1 MAGLNLKPWMA
12 ALAVALLNSALTSQV
27 VGAELPPRKPAAN
40 TNAPK
45 REAPRWA
52 EFVESDFPFFS
63 SVLDARGLGAGSPT
77 NNLTPRG
84 LILNLGHG
92 VWTCFDTDLL
102 RVSAIWT
109 GAGVSPVSMSQGSY
123 HVAGVKALEG
133 QTRLPQ
139 IVGTPWLVN
148 GIYPGWQRGREVSQT
163 DPREPGPNQDEVG
176 RGPIDPALGRFR
188 AVRQTRNGVCLEYE
202 VAGALVREWIEARM
216 VNDLPVVQR
225 SFRLERVPQ
234 PLTLVI
240 GRLQTNALNPVRVSL
255 DSSRIDRL
263 PDAAFATSTEGL
275 VTAMLRQ
282 NVNPVEFRIA
292 CSFRTT
298 PETWSGP
305 QGDAQTPAARWPQP
319 FTTSAKLSSSNS
331 AYVVDNLA
339 LPLDNPWRRNV
350 RLADLAFFKDGR
362 AAAVTFD
369 GDVWMVSGLNGN
381 LQNVTWRRFTSGLHE
396 PLALAIRDEELFV
409 FDRNGIWRLR
419 DTDQNGEADV
429 HELFANCFAQT
440 AETREFATGMRVA
453 PDGAFIL
460 SKGGQQSSTIGIHN
474 GTVLR
479 VAPDGKTSSV
489 LGWGLRM
496 PFIGVHP
503 VTGLVT
509 ASDQQGHYIPTTPLH
524 IIRDRQYYGFLATIL
539 PKEQYPAPITDALT
553 WIPHPVNASAASQV
567 WLTGA
572 RTGPLTDALIN
583 IGYYRP
589 ELLLV
594 LLNQREPETQA
605 AVVSL
610 TRDLE
615 FAPLNGVVN
624 PVDGQ
629 LYVIG
634 FQIWGT
640 VAKQISGLVRVRYTG
655 APSTLPREVVPMDQG
670 VLLRF
675 DVPLDPATA
684 TNTANFSAE
693 RWMYKRT
700 ANYGSPHFKLDGTP
714 GRETI
719 VPASAYLS
727 KDARSVF
734 LGLPDM
740 QRVMQMRVGWT
751 LPTQTG
757 VASEHNAYFT
767 AHALSR
773 FEPEREG
780 FAPLTVDLTPKQAH
794 LAADTPL
801 TVEEGHRLATLMA
814 CVACHSTD
822 GTTLGKV
829 GPTWKGLFGSEVAL
843 SNGRKVVADEAYLH
857 ESIMEPNATIVSGFD
872 KSDTGMPS
880 YQGVITDAQVE
891 ALILYIKS
899 LK

>member
-1 MAGLNLKPWMA
+1 MFDVKLKSGVAALLLVALPVARPLRIMA
-12 ALAVALLNSALTSQV
+12 AETSAPNQTSS
-27 VGAELPPRKPAAN
+27 AAASPR
-40 TNAPK
+40 APS
-45 REAPRWA
+45 RWA
-52 EFVESDFPFFS
+52 DFVEKEFPFYS
-63 SVLDARGLGAGSPT
+63 AVLNARALGVNGPT

-84 LILNLGHG
+84 LVLNLGHG
-92 VWTCFDTDLL
+92 VWVCFDTDLL
-102 RVSAIWT
+102 RVSALWT
-109 GAGVSPVSMSQGSY
+109 GPGISPVGMAQGSY

-133 QTRLPQ
+133 QSRLPQ
-139 IVGTPWLVN
+139 LVGTPWVVN
-148 GIYPGWQRGREVSQT
+148 GIYPGWQTGSEPSLT
-163 DPREPGPNQDEVG
+163 DPRESGPNPDEVG
-176 RGPIDPALGRFR
+176 RGPVDPGLGRFK
-188 AVRQTRNGVCLEYE
+188 AIRQTRNGVCLEYE
-202 VAGALVREWIEARM
+202 VSGAPVREWIEARM
-216 VNDLPVVQR
+216 VAGQPVVQR
-225 SFRLERVPQ
+225 RFRLERVPQ
-234 PLTLVI
+234 PLALVV
-240 GRLQTNALNPVRVSL
+240 GQLNTNVSVRSA
-255 DSSRIDRL
+255 I
-263 PDAAFATSTEGL
+263 ATSRSRSGPTATLAATTQGL
-275 VTAMLRQ
+275 TVARVRSTQR
-282 NVNPVEFRIA
+282 PVEFSVALGTVSELRAWTDSSAI
-292 CSFRTT
+292 S
-298 PETWSGP
+298 P
-305 QGDAQTPAARWPQP
+305 PAARWLQTL
-319 FTTSAKLSSSNS
+319 TTSAMLAATNS
-331 AYVVDNLA
+331 AYVVDNIA
-339 LPLDNPWRRNV
+339 LPLNNPWRRNV

-369 GDVWMVSGLNGN
+369 GDVWMISGLGGDM
-381 LQNVTWRRFTSGLHE
+381 QRVAWRRFTSGLHE
-396 PLALAIRDEELFV
+396 PLALAVRDEELFV

-440 AETREFATGMRVA
+440 SETREFATGMRVA

-479 VAPDGKTSSV
+479 VAPDGKSSSV

-496 PFIGVHP
+496 PFIGVNP
-503 VTGLVT
+503 TTGLVT

-539 PKEQYPAPITDALT
+539 PKEKYPAPITDALT

-572 RTGPLTDALIN
+572 KMGPLSDALIN
-583 IGYYRP
+583 VGYYRP

-594 LLNQREPETQA
+594 LLNQREPEAQA

-610 TRDLE
+610 TRDLQ
-615 FAPLNGVVN
+615 FAPLNGAVN

-640 VAKQISGLVRVRYTG
+640 EAKQISGLARVRYTG

-675 DVPLDPATA
+675 DVPLSAATA
-684 TNTANFSAE
+684 TNPANFSAE
-693 RWMYKRT
+693 RWIYKRT
-700 ANYGSPHFKLDGTP
+700 ANYGSPHFKPDGTP
-714 GRETI
+714 GRETL

-734 LGLPDM
+734 LGIPDM
-740 QRVMQMRVGWT
+740 KRVMQMRVGWT
-751 LPTQTG
+751 LPTQAG
-757 VASEHNAYFT
+757 PASEHNAYFT
-767 AHALSR
+767 VHALSR
-773 FEPEREG
+773 FEPKREG
-780 FAPLTVDLTPKQAH
+780 FAPLTVDLTPRQT
-794 LAADTPL
+794 LLTADTPA
-801 TVEEGHRLATLMA
+801 TVEEGQRLATLMA
-814 CVACHSTD
+814 CVSCHSTD

-843 SNGRKVVADEAYLH
+843 TNGRKVVADEAYLR
-857 ESIMEPNATIVSGFD
+857 ESIIEPNAAIVKGFD

-880 YQGVITDAQVE
+880 YQGVINDSQVE

-899 LK
+899 LR

>member
-1 MAGLNLKPWMA
+1 MAVLKRKTWIA
-12 ALAVALLNSALTSQV
+12 ALALALLGGALPDQAHA
-27 VGAELPPRKPAAN
+27 AESPSRKAAEKAI
-40 TNAPK
+40 APK
-45 REAPRWA
+45 REPSPWA
-52 EFVESDFPFFS
+52 DFVEQDFPFFS
-63 SVLDARGLGAGSPT
+63 SALDARSLGTGWPT

-92 VWTCFDTDLL
+92 AWACFDTDLL

-109 GAGVSPVSMSQGSY
+109 GAGVSPVGMAQGSY

-148 GIYPGWQRGREVSQT
+148 GIYPGWQIGREVSLT
-163 DPREPGPNQDEVG
+163 DPREPGPNANEVG
-176 RGPIDPALGRFR
+176 RGPLDPALGRFK
-188 AVRQTRNGVCLEYE
+188 AVRLTSNGVCLEYE
-202 VAGALVREWIEARM
+202 VAGVLVREWIEAHAAK
-216 VNDLPVVQR
+216 DQTVVQR
-225 SFRLERVPQ
+225 RFRLERVSR
-234 PLTLVI
+234 PLMLIV
-240 GRLQTNALNPVRVSL
+240 GQLQTNAPNQVRMSL
-255 DSSRIDRL
+255 AATGGRPAAKLSR
-263 PDAAFATSTEGL
+263 AANGL
-275 VTAMLRQ
+275 VSASIRPAAR
-282 NVNPVEFRIA
+282 PVEFGVV
-292 CSFRTT
+292 CSIQSS
-298 PETWSGP
+298 PETWMNPHVAG
-305 QGDAQTPAARWPQP
+305 GTLAARWPQTQ
-319 FTTSAKLSSSNS
+319 TTSAKLAPMNN

-339 LPLDNPWRRNV
+339 LPLDNPWKRNV
-350 RLADLAFFKDGR
+350 RLADLAFFNDGR

-369 GDVWMVSGLNGN
+369 GDVWMISGLNGD
-381 LQNVTWRRFTSGLHE
+381 LQRVTWRRFTSGLHE
-396 PLALAIRDEELFV
+396 PLTLAVRDEELFV

-419 DTDQNGEADV
+419 DTDQNGEAEV

-479 VAPDGKTSSV
+479 VSPDGRTASV

-503 VTGLVT
+503 KTGLVT

-539 PKEQYPAPITDALT
+539 PKEKYPAPITDALT

-567 WLTGA
+567 WLTDA
-572 RTGPLTDALIN
+572 KMGPLTDALIN

-594 LLNQREPETQA
+594 LLNQREPEIQA

-640 VAKQISGLVRVRYTG
+640 EAKQISGLARVRHTG
-655 APSTLPREVVPMDQG
+655 APSTLPLEVVPMDHG

-675 DVPLDPATA
+675 EVALDPATA
-684 TNTANFSAE
+684 TNTGNFSAE

-714 GRETI
+714 GHETI
-719 VPASAYLS
+719 IPASAYLS
-727 KDARSVF
+727 KDARCVF

-751 LPTQTG
+751 LPTQIG
-757 VASEHNAYFT
+757 AASEHNAYFT
-767 AHALSR
+767 VHALTRFDPVSEG
-773 FEPEREG
+773 FEPI
-780 FAPLTVDLTPKQAH
+780 TVDLSPKRGLAVAETPV
-794 LAADTPL
+794 

-814 CVACHSTD
+814 CVSCHSID

-829 GPTWKGLFGSEVAL
+829 GPTWKGLFGSQVHFADG
-843 SNGRKVVADEAYLH
+843 GRTVADEAYLR
-857 ESIMEPNATIVSGFD
+857 ESISEPNARIVRGFD

-880 YQGVITDAQVE
+880 YQGVITDTQVE
-891 ALILYIKS
+891 ALMLYIKS
-899 LK
+899 LR